1 MAHATFTSE
10 GQNMES
16 FRLLSGHKIPAVGLG
31 TWRSGSQAAHAVV
44 TAIVEGG
51 YRHIDT
57 AWEYGDQRE
66 VGQGIKRA
74 MHAGLERRDLF
85 VTSKLW
91 CTELSPERVRP
102 ALQNTLKELQLE
114 YLDLYLIHWPIRLR
128 EGASK
133 PPKAGDVLDFDMEG
147 VWREMENLS
156 KDSLVRNIGVCNF
169 TVTKLNKLLGFAEL
183 IPAVCQLGPQMEM
196 HPGWRNDRILEFCK
210 KNEIH
215 VTAYSPLGSQEG
227 GRDLIHDQ
235 TVDRIA
241 KKLNKTPGQ
250 ILVKWGLQRGTSV
263 IPKSLNPERIKE
275 NIKVFDWVIPEQDF
289 QALNS
294 ITDQKRV
301 IDGED
306 LFVNKTEGP
315 FRSVA
320 DLWDH
325 ED

>member
-1 MAHATFTSE
+1 
-10 GQNMES
+10 MES

-183 IPAVCQLGPQMEM
+183 IPAVCQMEM

>member
-183 IPAVCQLGPQMEM
+183 IPAVCQMEM

>member
-183 IPAVCQLGPQMEM
+183 IPAVCQMEM

-215 VTAYSPLGSQEG
+215 AYSPLGSQEG